1 MTEFQSQFVARRGLL
16 PHKHAQVV
24 ALDPEACKG
33 RVFLMLQGHPSG
45 FWRDLAAG
53 LEADGHRVVKANFCL
68 ADRIFWGRR
77 PAVEFQGGLK
87 RWRRFVFRLI
97 EREGVTD
104 ILYYADRLPYHAIA
118 LEEGRRLRRRC
129 WAIEFGYLRPDWLTL
144 EPEGMGAL
152 STFPKTRSEIEALA
166 EGVEAPDMRNL
177 YPFGFGVEAF
187 NEVSFALLQ
196 SFGRPFYPLH
206 VSDRPHWPVIEY
218 LSWLPGLVRG
228 RHRERAAVA
237 LTERLAAE
245 GTPFNLV
252 AMQLEVDYQIRA
264 SSDYPDLISF
274 LDETLQSFAAT
285 APADRHLVVKLH
297 PLDSELGRWFSRIP
311 RLARRHG
318 IAERVHVIRG
328 GDLGALIG
336 GSRGVVLVNSTVG
349 IHALRMGV
357 PVCAMGR
364 AVYDLPGL
372 THRRGLDR
380 FWTAP
385 DPVDT
390 DYFQSF
396 QRALSTIQV
405 KGSFYNLEGRA
416 AAIAEMR
423 RRLAV

>member
-1 MTEFQSQFVARRGLL
+1 MAFDHR
-16 PHKHAQVV
+16 
-24 ALDPEACKG
+24 ACKG

-53 LEADGHRVVKANFCL
+53 LEADGHRVVKVNFGL
-68 ADRIFWGRR
+68 ADRIFWGSR
-77 PAVEFQGGLK
+77 PAIDFQGGLE

-152 STFPKTRSEIEALA
+152 STFPRTRPEIEALA

-206 VSDRPHWPVIEY
+206 VSDRPNWPAIEY
-218 LSWLPGLVRG
+218 LSWLPELL
-228 RHRERAAVA
+228 RERRRKRAAGA
-237 LTERLAAE
+237 LIERLKARA
-245 GTPFNLV
+245 TPFNLI

-264 SSDYPDLISF
+264 SSDYPDLLTF
-274 LDETLQSFAAT
+274 LDETMASFAAH
-285 APADRHLVVKLH
+285 APADRHLVVKIH
-297 PLDSELGRWFSRIP
+297 PLDSGLGRWFSRVP

-318 IAERVHVIRG
+318 LAKRVHVIRG
-328 GDLGALIG
+328 GDLGALIK
-336 GSRGVVLVNSTVG
+336 GSQGVVLVNSTVG
-349 IHALRMGV
+349 IHALRMGI
-357 PVCAMGR
+357 PVCAMGQ

-372 THRRGLDR
+372 THHRGIDR

-385 DPVDT
+385 EPVDS
-390 DYFQSF
+390 DYFHSF
-396 QRALSTIQV
+396 ERALSTIQV
-405 KGSFYNLEGRA
+405 KGSFYNADGRA
-416 AAIAEMR
+416 AAIEEIR
-423 RRLAV
+423 RRFIL